1 MMKSGKTITLL
12 AVLFVGLFSCS
23 KTDSTDPALTAV
35 VLAVPAGFPHPV
47 AATENPLTAEGIAL
61 GRMLFYDTRLSGNNK
76 VSCASCHSQQ
86 LAFTDGVALA
96 SHGVAGTP
104 LVRHASALINLAWM
118 KGLFWDGGSLNLES
132 QAFGPLS
139 AEDEMNQALPVLVE
153 ELKAVPDY
161 VQRFKRVFQGNIT
174 TAGIVKALAQF
185 ERTLMSSNSRYDKF
199 RRKETGS
206 TLSATELQGM
216 QLFQAKCSSC
226 HSGELFTD
234 NSYHNNGLDADF
246 SNTDHENIF
255 QGRYRITYDVADM
268 GKYKTPTL
276 RNCMVTAPYMHDGR
290 MATIENVLEHY
301 NSGIKMSATVDAQ
314 LKQNSGNIGIPLT
327 NEEKNNIIA
336 FLHTLTDSTF
346 IYNKDFSSPFQ

>member
-1 MMKSGKTITLL
+1 MQSGISIWLL
-12 AVLFVGLFSCS
+12 AVLSVGLFSCR
-23 KTDSTDPALTAV
+23 KTDSAEPASTAV
-35 VLAVPAGFPHPV
+35 ELVVPAGFSQPV
-47 AATENPLTAEGIAL
+47 ATSENSLTAEGIAL

-76 VSCASCHSQQ
+76 VSCATCHSQS

-104 LVRHASALINLAWM
+104 LVRHAPALINLAWM
-118 KGLFWDGGSLNLES
+118 KGFFWDGGSLNLES

-139 AEDEMNQALPVLVE
+139 AEDEMNEALPLLVE
-153 ELKAVPDY
+153 ELKTVPDY
-161 VQRFKRVFQGNIT
+161 VMRFRNVFHGDIT

-185 ERTLMSSNSRYDKF
+185 ERTLISSNSRYDKCQ
-199 RRKETGS
+199 RKEAGA
-206 TLSATELQGM
+206 TLSAAELKGL
-216 QLFQAKCSSC
+216 QLFRSKCSSC

-255 QGRYRITYDVADM
+255 QGRYRITYDAADM

-290 MATIENVLEHY
+290 IATIEGVLEHY
-301 NSGIKMSATVDAQ
+301 NGGVKLSATTDV
-314 LKQNSGNIGIPLT
+314 LVMQNSGNAGIPLT
-327 NEEKNNIIA
+327 HEDKSNIIA

-346 IYNKDFSSPFQ
+346 IHNKNFSSPF